1 MNDSLNGVEHT
12 NARQGRT
19 STWRA
24 IQKIFYELYAYN
36 KQQETALMNCTA
48 LAQFHRELAP
58 RQCRRAPHSAVLDLR
73 KNPDTEATMLD
84 PKIFEELSAKLS
96 AIAAATPAAD
106 IEKNVRALLSGFF
119 SRLDLVTREEFDIQ
133 AQVLQRTREKLSA
146 LEERVARMEN
156 ATPPDTNASR

>member
-1 MNDSLNGVEHT
+1 
-12 NARQGRT
+12 
-19 STWRA
+19 
-24 IQKIFYELYAYN
+24 
-36 KQQETALMNCTA
+36 
-48 LAQFHRELAP
+48 
-58 RQCRRAPHSAVLDLR
+58 
-73 KNPDTEATMLD
+73 MLD

-96 AIAAATPAAD
+96 TIAAATPAAD

-156 ATPPDTNASR
+156 TTPPDANASR